1 MDFLEYQNIYNDI
14 NKKVFDFKRNP
25 STFIWDTDTQNNTS
39 NSILFDKSKW
49 KLFGDDKDDEG
60 RIVYNFFGNTPASAM
75 QGLGSMIGAVGGVWD
90 AYNKNKWQKKAY
102 ALEKAAIDRQLER
115 ERIGENTLHSVW
127 GKKDGSL

>member
-1 MDFLEYQNIYNDI
+1 MNSNSLLF
-14 NKKVFDFKRNP
+14 
-25 STFIWDTDTQNNTS
+25 QNNEQLQKLPFWYLQDSLADKTQFYK
-39 NSILFDKSKW
+39 SIMAQGRTQTIPSWFNNDSKPQE
-49 KLFGDDKDDEG
+49 KKGAFYDFFGD
-60 RIVYNFFGNTPASAM
+60 TPATAM

-127 GKKDGSL
+127 GKKDGSV

>member
-1 MDFLEYQNIYNDI
+1 MNFFEYQNLYNDV
-14 NKKVFDFKRNP
+14 NKKVFDFERNP
-25 STFIWDTDTQNNTS
+25 STFLWGTNTHYPHES
-39 NSILFDKSKW
+39 VMFDKSKW
-49 KLFGDDKDDEG
+49 GNGNGGNNGDKSIVYQFFGD
-60 RIVYNFFGNTPASAM
+60 TPATAM

-127 GKKDGSL
+127 GKKDGSV